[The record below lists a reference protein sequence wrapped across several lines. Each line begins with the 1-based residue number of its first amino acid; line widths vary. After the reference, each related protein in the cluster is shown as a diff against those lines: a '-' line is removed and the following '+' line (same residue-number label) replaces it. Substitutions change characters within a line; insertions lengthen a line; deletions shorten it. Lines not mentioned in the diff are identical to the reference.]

1 MDDYFMK
8 IAINEAKRAFKTD
21 NVPVGA
27 IIVKNNKIIAKAYN
41 TKNSKNISINHAE
54 ILSIIKASKKLKSWR
69 LNDCTMYVT
78 LEPCPM
84 CMGAIIESRLSRLVY
99 LVDSNYYDNFKS
111 INSKIVKNKIV
122 DKYGYGDIL
131 SDFFTKKR
139 T

>member
-1 MDDYFMK
+1 MK

-41 TKNSKNISINHAE
+41 TKNSKNISVNHAE

-139 T
+139 A